1 MRRIHTLFLVP
12 VLALVLLLA
21 AGCGTKEPAPV
32 DSNAVRQTLTGKKWY
47 CQSMFDRDVKG
58 DAPLTLEF
66 KDDGTVSGNGGCN
79 DFTGTYT
86 LAEDSLSFG
95 PLATTKKDCGGAAA
109 EQEYTYL
116 SFLATII
123 RVKVDGDELELY
135 KENQPAPM
143 LFTTSEGGGFSLW

>member
-12 VLALVLLLA
+12 VLVLALLLA
-21 AGCGTKEPAPV
+21 AGCGSKETAPV
-32 DSNAVRQTLTGKKWY
+32 DPNAVRQALIGKKWH

-66 KDDGTVSGNGGCN
+66 KEDGTVSGNGGCN
-79 DFTGTYT
+79 DFTGTFT

-95 PLATTKKDCGGAAA
+95 PLAATKKFCGGAAA

-123 RVKVDGDELELY
+123 RVKVEDDELELY
-135 KENQPAPM
+135 QENQPAPM
-143 LFTTSEGGGFSLW
+143 VFTTSGGGFSLW

>member
-1 MRRIHTLFLVP
+1 MRRIHTLFFVP
-12 VLALVLLLA
+12 ALILALLLA
-21 AGCGTKEPAPV
+21 AGCGSKETAPV
-32 DSNAVRQTLTGKKWY
+32 DPNAVRHALIGKKWH

-66 KDDGTVSGNGGCN
+66 KEDGTVSGNGGCN
-79 DFTGTYT
+79 DFTGTFT

-95 PLATTKKDCGGAAA
+95 PLAATKKFCGGAAA

-123 RVKVDGDELELY
+123 RVKVDDDELELY
-135 KENQPAPM
+135 KENQPEPM
-143 LFTTSEGGGFSLW
+143 VFTTSEGGFSLW